1 MLEPELT
8 NVVYAMPK
16 PNSGKRTR
24 GECVNNVQRRTCSY
38 LASCT
43 MLFLFTKYIYTF
55 FLHLYG

>member
-43 MLFLFTKYIYTF
+43 MLFLFTKYICRK
-55 FLHLYG
+55 